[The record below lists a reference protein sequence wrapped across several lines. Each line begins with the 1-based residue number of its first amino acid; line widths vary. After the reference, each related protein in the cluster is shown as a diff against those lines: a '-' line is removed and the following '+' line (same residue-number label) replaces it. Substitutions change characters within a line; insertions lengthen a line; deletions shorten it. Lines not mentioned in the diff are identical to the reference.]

1 MKQEHRLDCS
11 LWPQEEL
18 KEPAKE
24 TTLGSKA
31 KTERELLGE
40 ATRWILR
47 LRGLP
52 EDSPLRIEFDAWV
65 STSPDHRSAW
75 ASVNQAWN
83 VLGAAQPA
91 YADRNWAA
99 AAPDAA
105 RSPSRRSHGIA
116 RRRLRRPFVLAASVL
131 AAICLLWVFVPVMLI
146 DWRSD
151 YRTAAGQT
159 ELVRL
164 ADGSTVE
171 LSGSSAISTQIVS
184 AERRVRLLAG
194 AAFFDVA
201 HDEGRPFR
209 VDADGIE
216 VTVLG
221 TAFDVEVSSA
231 STTVALLR
239 GSISAEMTESDDA
252 PVVLHSGQVAVIDHT
267 DGKVTVKD
275 IALEDI
281 GAWRDGKILLE
292 GVTVREA
299 IETVQ
304 RYHTAWIV
312 MPDSELAERRISGL
326 FDLANPDK
334 ALAAIVGPF
343 GGRVRAITPFSRV
356 ISGF

>member
-1 MKQEHRLDCS
+1 MAGFFV
-11 LWPQEEL
+11 WPL
-18 KEPAKE
+18 GKPKEPAKG

-47 LRGLP
+47 LRGIP
-52 EDSPLRIEFDAWV
+52 DDSPVRLEFDAWV

-91 YADRNWAA
+91 YADRNWS
-99 AAPDAA
+99 AAPN
-105 RSPSRRSHGIA
+105 SPGTSSRRPHAVA
-116 RRRLRRPFVLAASVL
+116 RRLPRRSFAIGVSVL
-131 AAICLLWVFVPVMLI
+131 ATICLFWLLAPGILLGL
-146 DWRSD
+146 RSD

-159 ELVRL
+159 ELVRM

-171 LSGSSAISTQIVS
+171 LSGSSAISTQIAP

-201 HDEGRPFR
+201 HDEGRPFL

-221 TAFDVEVSSA
+221 TAFDVQVSSA

-239 GSISAEMTESDDA
+239 GSIRAQATKSDDA
-252 PVVLHSGQVAVIDHT
+252 PVVLHPGQVAVIDHA

-299 IETVQ
+299 VEMVQ
-304 RYHTAWIV
+304 RYHPAWIV
-312 MPDSELAERRISGL
+312 IPDSRLGDRRISGL
-326 FDLANPDK
+326 FDLADPDK
-334 ALAAIVGPF
+334 ALTAIVGPF
-343 GGRVRAITPFSRV
+343 GGKVRAVTPLSRV
-356 ISGF
+356 ISRL